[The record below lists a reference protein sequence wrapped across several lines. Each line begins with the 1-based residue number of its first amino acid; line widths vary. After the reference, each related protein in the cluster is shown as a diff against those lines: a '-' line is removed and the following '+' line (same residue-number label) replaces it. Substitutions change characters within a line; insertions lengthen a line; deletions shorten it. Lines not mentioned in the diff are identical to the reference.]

1 MKDRL
6 GWPRLL
12 SDPMQ
17 TRLLFFLLLVSAI
30 PLSSFGEASAQSIA
44 SRLQPLVDHGALAGA
59 VTLVANK
66 DKVLSFEAVGY
77 EDIASKKPMA
87 TDSLFWIASMSKPM
101 TTTAFMM
108 LVDEGKVN
116 LDDPVEKYL
125 PEYKGAMFVAEKD
138 NDHTLL
144 KKTSHLVKVREIMS
158 HTGGVVPR
166 SPLEPQIDILPI
178 RQNVISYPLFGL
190 HYDPGTKYEYSN
202 GGINTAGRIIE
213 VVSGMPYEKFMD
225 ERLFKP
231 LGMKDTTFWPN
242 DEQLRR
248 LAKSYKANAAKT
260 ALEETVVN
268 QLTYPLNNPNRT
280 PCPAGGLF
288 STAADCAV
296 FCQMLLNKG
305 MWQGKR
311 YVSEEAVKQLSSRQ
325 TPENLAQSYG
335 LGFSVNPGKSFG
347 HGGAYST
354 NMNIDIEHGLVTV
367 FMVQN
372 AGWLEEGKTA
382 QGIFGKAALDLF
394 AK

>member
-1 MKDRL
+1 MSLRL
-6 GWPRLL
+6 
-12 SDPMQ
+12 
-17 TRLLFFLLLVSAI
+17 FLCCLAASAI
-30 PLSSFGEASAQSIA
+30 TVASHAEAPAKSIA

-59 VTLVANK
+59 VTLVADK
-66 DKVLSFEAVGY
+66 DKVLDVEAVGY
-77 EDIASKKPMA
+77 EDVAAKKPMA
-87 TDSLFWIASMSKPM
+87 KDALFWIASMSKGM

-108 LVDEGKVN
+108 LVDEGKVK

-125 PEYKGAMFVAEKD
+125 PEYKGVMYAAEKAA
-138 NDHTLL
+138 DHVLM
-144 KKTSHLVKVREIMS
+144 KKPSHLITVREVMS
-158 HTGGVVPR
+158 HTAGVVPR
-166 SPLEPQIDILPI
+166 SPLEPQIDILSL
-178 RQNVISYPLFGL
+178 RDNVRVYPLVGL
-190 HYDPGTKYEYSN
+190 HFDPGTKYEYSN

-213 VVSGMPYEKFMD
+213 VLGGMSYEKFMD

-242 DEQLRR
+242 DEQVGR

-268 QLTYPLNNPNRT
+268 QLTYPLTNRSRT

-288 STAADCAV
+288 STAADVAV

-305 MWQGKR
+305 EWKGKR
-311 YVSEEAVKQLSSRQ
+311 YLSEESVKQLSSRQ
-325 TPENLAQSYG
+325 TPASVEQSYG
-335 LGFSVNPGKSFG
+335 FGFSVNPGKSFG

-354 NMNIDIEHGLVTV
+354 NMNIDTEHGLVTV

-382 QGIFGKAALDLF
+382 QGIFNKAANELF